1 MVTSATIVEPTAT
14 PAASEYE
21 GTTRGAYA
29 TKESSHSFPQ
39 QISAAVMAPS
49 ASVTTPNNN
58 REHSNPKKRG
68 SGINAFLVA
77 ESKNAARTEL
87 A

>member
-1 MVTSATIVEPTAT
+1 
-14 PAASEYE
+14 
-21 GTTRGAYA
+21 
-29 TKESSHSFPQ
+29 
-39 QISAAVMAPS
+39 MAPS